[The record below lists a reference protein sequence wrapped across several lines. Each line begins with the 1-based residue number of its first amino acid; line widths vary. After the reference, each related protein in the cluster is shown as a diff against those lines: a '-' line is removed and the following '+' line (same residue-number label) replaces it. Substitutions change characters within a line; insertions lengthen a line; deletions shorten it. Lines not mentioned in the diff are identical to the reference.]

1 MLNEG
6 LRFQFQFHEALL
18 YLNANIRAL
27 NKIKPH
33 FRAYDEAL
41 QSLKSAVNEIE
52 FLKIALPLLTD
63 GLRQDSSLHIWTRI
77 SVSKSELEMLGELSE
92 PEQKLVTDLANL
104 RNRLKLML
112 RAIYDY
118 RGKKNG

>member
-6 LRFQFQFHEALL
+6 LRFQFHEALL

-27 NKIKPH
+27 NRISPH
-33 FRAYDEAL
+33 YRAHDEAL

-77 SVSKSELEMLGELSE
+77 SVAKSELETLGELS
-92 PEQKLVTDLANL
+92 PQEQKLVTDLANL
-104 RNRLKLML
+104 RNRLKPML
-112 RAIYDY
+112 RAIYNH
-118 RGKKNG
+118 RG